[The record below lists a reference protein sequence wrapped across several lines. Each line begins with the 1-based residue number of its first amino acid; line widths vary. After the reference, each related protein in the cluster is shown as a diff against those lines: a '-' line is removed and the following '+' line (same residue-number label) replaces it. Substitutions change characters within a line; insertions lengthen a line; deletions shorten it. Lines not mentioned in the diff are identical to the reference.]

1 MRGKKRHFKVFFVLF
16 LIFFL
21 YGCAGNH
28 ASKTP
33 PTLDL
38 ATKDKTERLND
49 VIMLNTAT
57 KTALKEDYQIGPE
70 DVLEIEAYNVEELQ
84 KTVRVNS
91 NGEIAL
97 PLVGIIK
104 AQGMT
109 VPELEKV
116 IAERLERYVEETVV
130 TVFVKEYRSQRISV
144 VGSVEKPQIYAV
156 TGQRYLIDMLAT
168 AGGLTKEAGSLCYI
182 IRPKGQNSQ
191 ARDSEKIIIDLNELL
206 ANGNVNLNIPVFAG
220 DVINVPK
227 GGIIFVDGAVKSP
240 GVFNMQGN
248 TTLIQAITMAHGLD
262 SGAKPDDIR
271 IFRDNRKGE
280 RDVIAVDYNAIR
292 NGKNPDILLAEN
304 DIIIVPKGGVGNFFN
319 DFFKSV
325 RGMLYF
331 SPIPLF

>member
-1 MRGKKRHFKVFFVLF
+1 MRGKKRHFIVFFVLF
-16 LIFFL
+16 LIFSF
-21 YGCAGNH
+21 YGCAGNY

-38 ATKDKTERLND
+38 ATKDKTQRLND

-57 KTALKEDYQIGPE
+57 KTALKEDYLIGSE

-130 TVFVKEYRSQRISV
+130 TVFVKEYRSQKISV

-168 AGGLTKEAGSLCYI
+168 AGGLPKAASRLC
-182 IRPKGQNSQ
+182 
-191 ARDSEKIIIDLNELL
+191 
-206 ANGNVNLNIPVFAG
+206 
-220 DVINVPK
+220 
-227 GGIIFVDGAVKSP
+227 
-240 GVFNMQGN
+240 
-248 TTLIQAITMAHGLD
+248 
-262 SGAKPDDIR
+262 
-271 IFRDNRKGE
+271 
-280 RDVIAVDYNAIR
+280 
-292 NGKNPDILLAEN
+292 
-304 DIIIVPKGGVGNFFN
+304 
-319 DFFKSV
+319 
-325 RGMLYF
+325 
-331 SPIPLF
+331 